1 LNQLQSK
8 TKSDFRRAINIEEPY
23 ISNKQNKVGDGTRQ
37 RYFSPHDN
45 SHKNIN
51 GTTTATGHAAATD
64 YYNI

>member
-8 TKSDFRRAINIEEPY
+8 TKSDFRRAINVEEAY
-23 ISNKQNKVGDGTRQ
+23 INGTRQ

-45 SHKNIN
+45 SHKNTN
-51 GTTTATGHAAATD
+51 ATTTATGHAGLTD